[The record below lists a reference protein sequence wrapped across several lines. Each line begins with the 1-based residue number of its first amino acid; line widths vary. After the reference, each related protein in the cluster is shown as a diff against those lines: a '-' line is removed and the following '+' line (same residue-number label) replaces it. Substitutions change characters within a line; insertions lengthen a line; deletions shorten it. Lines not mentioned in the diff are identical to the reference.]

1 MATPFVQK
9 KTPVIKAPIMSSS
22 DYQKRKM
29 TSAPQATLFPAK
41 KTPMLPPGTYKDK
54 VVFITGGGT
63 GLGKG
68 MATMFSNLGA
78 KVVIAAR

>member
-1 MATPFVQK
+1 MP
-9 KTPVIKAPIMSSS
+9 
-22 DYQKRKM
+22 DGGYQKRAK
-29 TSAPQATLFPAK
+29 SSGPQAKLFPAR

-54 VVFITGGGT
+54 VVFVTGGGT

-78 KVVIAAR
+78 KVVIAARY